1 MIKATADVEPYIISY
16 IGTPVRDTNN
26 DIFIN
31 KN

>member
-1 MIKATADVEPYIISY
+1 MIKATVDVERYIISY
-16 IGTPVRDTNN
+16 IGTPVRDTKY